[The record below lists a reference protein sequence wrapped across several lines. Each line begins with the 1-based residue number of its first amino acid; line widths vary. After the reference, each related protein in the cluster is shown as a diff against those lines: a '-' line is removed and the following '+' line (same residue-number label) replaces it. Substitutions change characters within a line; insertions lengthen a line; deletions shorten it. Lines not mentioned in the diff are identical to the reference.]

1 MSNII
6 INQLKENGVAILKN
20 LYTIPQ
26 ITNLEN
32 YYKDLNNLD
41 FNNFKK
47 SKYIYKT
54 HFDKERVYSKNFY
67 INSEI
72 EAIEITKGR
81 YDIYYKNCYMNL
93 HTKVFEIMNHFMNPE
108 NRNHKWGYLTSSMQS
123 DNGHWHRDTVNICGD
138 ADENGMYDDS
148 AMVHNF
154 NPFYFT
160 VLIPLV
166 PLTLENGTPEF
177 IKGSHK
183 MTYQEIQ
190 EKNNKHLRF
199 ETEIG
204 DAIIFDGRIFHRGC
218 ENKSNLDR
226 PVLYNMIQ
234 RDWYHEN

>member
-20 LYTIPQ
+20 LYTISQ

-81 YDIYYKNCYMNL
+81 YDIYYKNC
-93 HTKVFEIMNHFMNPE
+93 
-108 NRNHKWGYLTSSMQS
+108 
-123 DNGHWHRDTVNICGD
+123 
-138 ADENGMYDDS
+138 
-148 AMVHNF
+148 
-154 NPFYFT
+154 
-160 VLIPLV
+160 
-166 PLTLENGTPEF
+166 
-177 IKGSHK
+177 
-183 MTYQEIQ
+183 
-190 EKNNKHLRF
+190 
-199 ETEIG
+199 
-204 DAIIFDGRIFHRGC
+204 
-218 ENKSNLDR
+218 
-226 PVLYNMIQ
+226 
-234 RDWYHEN
+234 